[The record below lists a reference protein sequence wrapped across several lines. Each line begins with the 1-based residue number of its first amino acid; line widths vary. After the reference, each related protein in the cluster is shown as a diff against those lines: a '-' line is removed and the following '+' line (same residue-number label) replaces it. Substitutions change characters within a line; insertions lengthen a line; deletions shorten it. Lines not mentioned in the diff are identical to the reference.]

1 MGNIIG
7 SLCNGTRHVNDDFVQ
22 DNQTILNKML
32 LYLENERERKEKKL
46 KIIENKLNKKTLRR
60 LFN

>member
-7 SLCNGTRHVNDDFVQ
+7 SICKGERHINDDFIY
-22 DNQTILNKML
+22 DNQIILNRMV
-32 LYLENERERKEKKL
+32 LYLESEKERKDKKL

-60 LFN
+60 LFK

>member
-22 DNQTILNKML
+22 DNQNLLNKMM
-32 LYLENERERKEKKL
+32 LYLENERERKERKL

-60 LFN
+60 LFK

>member
-7 SLCNGTRHVNDDFVQ
+7 TICNGTRHVNDDFVQ
-22 DNQTILNKML
+22 DNQNILNKML
-32 LYLENERERKEKKL
+32 LYLENERERKDKKL

>member
-7 SLCNGTRHVNDDFVQ
+7 SLCNGTRYVNDDFVQ
-22 DNQTILNKML
+22 DNQHILNKML

>member
-22 DNQTILNKML
+22 DNQNLLNKMM

-46 KIIENKLNKKTLRR
+46 KIIENKLNKKTLRK

>member
-7 SLCNGTRHVNDDFVQ
+7 SLCNGRRHVNDDFVQ
-22 DNQTILNKML
+22 DNQNILNKML
-32 LYLENERERKEKKL
+32 KYLEIERERKEKKL

>member
-22 DNQTILNKML
+22 DNQNLLNKMM
-32 LYLENERERKEKKL
+32 LYLENERERKERKL
-46 KIIENKLNKKTLRR
+46 KIIENKLNKKTLRK
-60 LFN
+60 LFK

>member
-22 DNQTILNKML
+22 DNQNILNKML
-32 LYLENERERKEKKL
+32 KYLENERERKE
-46 KIIENKLNKKTLRR
+46 NKLNKKTLRK
-60 LFN
+60 LFT

>member
-7 SLCNGTRHVNDDFVQ
+7 SLCKGERHVNDDFVQ
-22 DNQTILNKML
+22 DNQIILNKL
-32 LYLENERERKEKKL
+32 VNYLAIERERKEKKL
-46 KIIENKLNKKTLRR
+46 KIIENKLNKKTLRK

>member
-22 DNQTILNKML
+22 DNQNLLNKMVN
-32 LYLENERERKEKKL
+32 YLAIERERKEKKL
-46 KIIENKLNKKTLRR
+46 KIIENKLNKKTLRK

>member
-7 SLCNGTRHVNDDFVQ
+7 SICNGTRHVNDDFVQ
-22 DNQTILNKML
+22 DNQNLLNKMM

-46 KIIENKLNKKTLRR
+46 KIIENKLNKKTLRK

>member
-22 DNQTILNKML
+22 DNQNLLNKMM

-46 KIIENKLNKKTLRR
+46 KKIENKLNKQVLKR
-60 LFN
+60 LFK

>member
-22 DNQTILNKML
+22 DNQNLLNKMM

-60 LFN
+60 LFK